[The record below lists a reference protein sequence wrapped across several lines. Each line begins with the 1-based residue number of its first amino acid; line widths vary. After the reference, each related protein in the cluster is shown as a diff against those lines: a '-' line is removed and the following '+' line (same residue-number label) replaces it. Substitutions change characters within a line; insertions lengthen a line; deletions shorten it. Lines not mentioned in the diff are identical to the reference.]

1 VDDTAERVVGE
12 SGPSSPRLVTAAAE
26 EVPTLSEPTAALKE
40 HVAPEGTTQAASPE
54 IQEAEED
61 TGTTLLQG
69 AASGQ
74 DQSLELAC
82 TPWEPLSRLVTT
94 LRTTRR

>member
-1 VDDTAERVVGE
+1 VDDAAERVVGE
-12 SGPSSPRLVTAAAE
+12 SGPSSPRLVTTAAE
-26 EVPTLSEPTAALKE
+26 EVPAPSEPTAALQE
-40 HVAPEGTTQAASPE
+40 HVAPEGTAQAASPE

-82 TPWEPLSRLVTT
+82 TPCGPLSRPATT
-94 LRTTRR
+94 LRMMRR